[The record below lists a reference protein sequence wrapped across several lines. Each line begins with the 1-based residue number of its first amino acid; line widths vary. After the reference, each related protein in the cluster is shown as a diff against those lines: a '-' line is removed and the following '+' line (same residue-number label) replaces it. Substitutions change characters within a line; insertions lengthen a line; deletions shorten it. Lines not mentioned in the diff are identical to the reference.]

1 MPLTLCHVVLPS
13 TKGLLFSGF
22 FSYSGPLILFEAAR
36 VQRQAIYL
44 QQQAGFDEG
53 SGSYF
58 VCLGCVAPEVAV
70 VWVLKSRVE
79 IIPP

>member
-1 MPLTLCHVVLPS
+1 MVLPS

-36 VQRQAIYL
+36 VHRQAIYL
-44 QQQAGFDEG
+44 QQRQAGFDEG

-70 VWVLKSRVE
+70 VGVLKSRVE